1 MNSDMLLQQFAVIA
15 NQVESNRSMEKE

>member
-1 MNSDMLLQQFAVIA
+1 MLLQQFAVIA